1 MYELVKENAATFC
14 VASSKIQKEYGFQL
28 IAFAS
33 KDFVSDYTSSP
44 RTTVA
49 LQRRIK
55 SALQRLKAKI
65 AGIVKDLAAF
75 DEASVALYQP
85 LDMSCPLTM
94 LSQST
99 ETTEMYKSM
108 LNEFLGIPI
117 GEERRLVGLVWEN
130 IATVPDVDNVIPHDT
145 DDDDNDNDD
154 DCLTAEQRNM
164 RHRWFQLKYEL

>member
-1 MYELVKENAATFC
+1 MDKLVKENAATFC

-33 KDFVSDYTSSP
+33 KDFVCDYASSP
-44 RTTVA
+44 RIKVA

-55 SALQRLKAKI
+55 SALRRLKPKI
-65 AGIVKDLAAF
+65 ACIVKDLAAF
-75 DEASVALYQP
+75 DEASVSLYQP

-94 LSQST
+94 LSQGT

-145 DDDDNDNDD
+145 DDDDIDNDG
-154 DCLTAEQRNM
+154 LTAEQQNM
-164 RHRWFQLKYEL
+164 RHRWFQFNNEL